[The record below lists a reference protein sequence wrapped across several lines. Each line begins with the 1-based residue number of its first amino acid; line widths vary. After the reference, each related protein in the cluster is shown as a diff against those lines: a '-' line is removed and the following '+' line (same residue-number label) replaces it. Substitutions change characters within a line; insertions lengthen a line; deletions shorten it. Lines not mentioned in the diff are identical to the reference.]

1 MRLMKRLWAAFP
13 SLRQRQYGQ
22 GQLEPFTRER
32 SVEVARDLAA
42 FNPYAQGLLEAL
54 NTQVIGK
61 GIKYAME
68 GDDAGLR
75 ARAQAWLDDWLD
87 REDWPQREAEVYQR
101 SKRDGEALLWFQG
114 GGYRAIE
121 PEFIRPPDGTIE
133 WSEGVRCAL
142 GDIETP
148 EEYGYD
154 DGEFRDV
161 LPAAEVF
168 HLKSNVDRCVKRGV
182 SDFAATAEV
191 VADAWT
197 TARNMAKTA
206 ARREGILYFVQHA
219 VAEKEDVEDLIQSQ
233 LEDYRRPTITGRQGG
248 DEPVSLKQGAGVE
261 HIDKG
266 QELVAPP
273 NPEGAEASVQA
284 INTALLAVARKYGFP
299 TWMISGD
306 ASNNGFASALVAE
319 SPQARTIEREQT
331 TFCRAMRSAVWRALE
346 WAVAEGELP
355 DDVLGLDLVVTAHSA
370 VPRDRKGETERREK
384 LHENKIISRRKWAEE
399 EGYDHETMQAQ
410 LRQEA
415 ALEAPPAALP
425 PPETP
430 PSSMGDETSPLRMGD
445 ETSPRPPGPP
455 GPGPGGN
462 GNGRPPGSPPA
473 APPAQAGLPLAGS
486 GAGRF
491 GR

>member
-1 MRLMKRLWAAFP
+1 MWEMIRSWFGYRTERAAESALLPEFYPSSLQAMRLMKRLLTVFP

-22 GQLEPFTRER
+22 GQIEPFSRER
-32 SVEVARDLAA
+32 TVDLARDLAA
-42 FNPYAQGLLEAL
+42 FNPYALGLLEAL

-61 GIKYAME
+61 GIKYSLE
-68 GDDAGLR
+68 GDDEALR
-75 ARAQAWLDDWLD
+75 GEAQAWLDAWLD

-101 SKRDGEALLWFQG
+101 SKRDGEALLWFQE

-121 PEFIRPPDGTIE
+121 PEFIKPPDGSIE
-133 WSEGVRCAL
+133 WFEGIRCAE

-148 EEYGYD
+148 VEYGYD
-154 DGEFRDV
+154 DGEHREIID
-161 LPAAEVF
+161 AEEVF
-168 HLKSNVDRCVKRGV
+168 HLKVNVDRCIKRGV
-182 SDFAATAEV
+182 SDFAATAET

-219 VAEKEDVEDLIQSQ
+219 VAEKDDVEDLIQSQ
-233 LEDYRRPTITGRQGG
+233 LEDYTRPTATGRAGG
-248 DEPVSLKQGAGVE
+248 EESVSLKQGVGVE
-261 HIDKG
+261 HLDKG
-266 QELVAPP
+266 QELAAPP

-306 ASNNGFASALVAE
+306 SSNNGFASALVAE

-346 WAVAEGELP
+346 WAVREGELP
-355 DDVLGLDLVVTAHSA
+355 EEALGLDLVVTAHSA
-370 VPRDRKGETERREK
+370 IPRDRKGETDRREK
-384 LHENKIISRRKWAEE
+384 LYQNQIISRRKWAEE
-399 EGYDHETMQAQ
+399 EGYDYEVMQAQ

-415 ALEAPPAALP
+415 PAAPQTEAPPV
-425 PPETP
+425 
-430 PSSMGDETSPLRMGD
+430 
-445 ETSPRPPGPP
+445 PGP
-455 GPGPGGN
+455 
-462 GNGRPPGSPPA
+462 GRPPGSPPA

-491 GR
+491 NGAG